1 MLLCPLQKKT
11 SPNSTSASVAASPA
25 VELMT
30 MSVPVPMREALA
42 EGSATCQKKPPA
54 AEGDEDDV
62 VEYAEASNMTVTVDD
77 ACDDHP

>member
-30 MSVPVPMREALA
+30 MSVPMREALA

-62 VEYAEASNMTVTVDD
+62 AEYVEASNMTVTVDD